1 MITYLIRYVAM
12 IKLETSQ
19 YDTFYRI
26 KPGAANLTAIVFECW
41 NAGTMALAI
50 LTRAAKLI
58 LIVLLFIGRVDR
70 HFLANDLSKKQSTW
84 VPRNLHV
91 PCIFQYSHVTT
102 SHFNTQVTITSTHTL
117 SKNRSLV
124 PQMHVSNRL
133 LLLLLIALAFES
145 KT

>member
-12 IKLETSQ
+12 IKLETRQ

-84 VPRNLHV
+84 VL
-91 PCIFQYSHVTT
+91 
-102 SHFNTQVTITSTHTL
+102 ITFTF
-117 SKNRSLV
+117 LV
-124 PQMHVSNRL
+124 SSNIL
-133 LLLLLIALAFES
+133 MSLLLILIPR
-145 KT
+145 